1 MREFKGW
8 QEDGA
13 DPGSVERSGQLA
25 EQLLY
30 RAPEHLRAPAH
41 TEGSQKGD
49 VYSFA
54 LILYEIHGRSGPFG
68 CSGLSPAEAT
78 VANIMKSRR
87 ADSGLSLRMC
97 YVTVAVRS

>member
-1 MREFKGW
+1 MLDE
-8 QEDGA
+8 EA
-13 DPGSVERSGQLA
+13 DVSVSK
-25 EQLLY
+25 LLWK
-30 RAPEHLRAPAH
+30 APELLRDP
-41 TEGSQKGD
+41 TMKGTQKGD

-54 LILYEIHGRSGPFG
+54 LILYEINGRSGPFG

-78 VANIMKSRR
+78 VANIMKSSR

>member
-25 EQLLY
+25 EKLLY

-78 VANIMKSRR
+78 VANIM
-87 ADSGLSLRMC
+87 
-97 YVTVAVRS
+97 